1 MAYTYHIKR
10 SAALD
15 NFDVYYEGGT
25 SWSDDFSQRKTYT
38 AQATAEAV
46 LVNTDGKNGGFNNAV
61 VVRENVGE

>member
-10 SAALD
+10 SAAID
-15 NFDVYYEGGT
+15 DYDVYYEGGT
-25 SWSDDFSQRKTYT
+25 SWSDDFAQRKTYT
-38 AQATAEAV
+38 AKATAEAV

>member
-25 SWSDDFSQRKTYT
+25 SWSDDFSQRKKYT
-38 AQATAEAV
+38 AQATADAV
-46 LVNTDGKNGGFNNAV
+46 LVNTDGKNGGFNGAV
-61 VVRENVGE
+61 VVREE